1 MKKMKQMNRFLLL
14 NLITLVMV
22 MLFGSMQV
30 MAKEIK
36 KESITLESLPD
47 RSNDSMNYCKKIV
60 TINTTG
66 KKVTTEII
74 DESTLKVTTS
84 FEGIET
90 SEITISKRDYILLA
104 KLISA
109 TGVRGYNASVSM
121 AAIPINRMKYGYA
134 SSIEEAISQI
144 ADIKKIKET
153 KILSLYTTLYE
164 AKMAIIGL
172 DPEGALL
179 GEDCLYAIPSSET
192 PRDISKKVDDGGYN
206 FFSSEGYNQLLRW
219 SK

>member
-206 FFSSEGYNQLLRW
+206 FFSSEGYNQLLR
-219 SK
+219 